1 MATDLIP
8 PSRREP
14 LVDRERMPERRV
26 STFLEAVAA
35 RIPDQMTNITDITF
49 PTTAAVNGAKIN
61 EILAQLLASGLM
73 AAP

>member
-14 LVDRERMPERRV
+14 LVSRDLMPERRL
-26 STFLEAVAA
+26 STFFEEVAT
-35 RIPDQMTNITDITF
+35 RIPNQMTNIADISF
-49 PTTAAVNGAKIN
+49 PTNATTNGAKIN